1 MNSKEAVLLA
11 DTLEKEAWVSL
22 EKFNYVENLK
32 IALKVAERIKDVIP
46 MYIGELNPK
55 WKIYDEAIK
64 ILKRRII

>member
-32 IALKVAERIKDVIP
+32 IAL
-46 MYIGELNPK
+46 
-55 WKIYDEAIK
+55 
-64 ILKRRII
+64 